1 MMSGGKAHV
10 RRLAF
15 MIQAR
20 LWRGL
25 SDGNGASRSACS
37 EGFGFRLTAGLPY
50 GNGLRAPPCTRK
62 EHRPLTRIGAKLAFC
77 LFLPVSVL
85 GRVGGLRPVPYCR
98 LLAKE
103 RKPFRLACCR
113 FGCAYRRVP
122 CGNSLR
128 APPCTRKGQRPLT
141 WVGAKLV
148 FCLLWGRIAP
158 AGDCPAEIGREN
170 GRKPLKNVDLTGAN
184 IV

>member
-1 MMSGGKAHV
+1 MAIKSASRSACFCGGSFACRRRVPVGDKAQNLRFACGFGSAC
-10 RRLAF
+10 RRGF
-15 MIQAR
+15 PI
-20 LWRGL
+20 
-25 SDGNGASRSACS
+25 GNGASRSACS

-50 GNGLRAPPCTRK
+50 GNGLRAPPYTRK

-77 LFLPVSVL
+77 LFLPVSFL

-141 WVGAKLV
+141 RHMVQAV
-148 FCLLWGRIAP
+148 
-158 AGDCPAEIGREN
+158 
-170 GRKPLKNVDLTGAN
+170 
-184 IV
+184 